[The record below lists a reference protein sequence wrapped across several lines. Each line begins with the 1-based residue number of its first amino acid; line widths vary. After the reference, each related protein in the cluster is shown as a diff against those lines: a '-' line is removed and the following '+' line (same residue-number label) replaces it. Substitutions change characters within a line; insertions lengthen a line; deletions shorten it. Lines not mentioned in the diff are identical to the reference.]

1 MKSDVDLVS
10 VGDPTLRA
18 GNDEVCLAWS
28 VDGVWLRSSIKGAV
42 SICGS
47 RVNCYQVGVKDGPR
61 IHHPSLANVDVWL
74 SHLGPHKCMHSL
86 RLVTVN

>member
-1 MKSDVDLVS
+1 MKSNVDLVS

-28 VDGVWLRSSIKGAV
+28 VDGVLLRSYHV

-47 RVNCYQVGVKDGPR
+47 RVNCYQVGVKNGP
-61 IHHPSLANVDVWL
+61 PSLANVDVWL
-74 SHLGPHKCMHSL
+74 SHLGPH
-86 RLVTVN
+86 